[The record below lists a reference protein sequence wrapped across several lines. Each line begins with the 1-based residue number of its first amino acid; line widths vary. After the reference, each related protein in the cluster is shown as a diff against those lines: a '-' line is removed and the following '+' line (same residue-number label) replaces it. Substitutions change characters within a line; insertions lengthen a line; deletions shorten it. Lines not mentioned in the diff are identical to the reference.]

1 MASGETTMTRGEMMK
16 DNGLFAKNKKKWV
29 SIRETAALP

>member
-16 DNGLFAKNKKKWV
+16 DNGCCLQKNKNKWV
-29 SIRETAALP
+29 SIWEPT